1 MPGHQRHGGS
11 LDERPASWH
20 GDAVNVER
28 IRKRLHEDPSPFVV
42 RLSDGRKFAILHQ
55 DYIAVGKNLV
65 VVIHDD
71 DSTVKIDPL
80 HIVSLDDLRA
90 KNGRPKRL

>member
-1 MPGHQRHGGS
+1 M
-11 LDERPASWH
+11 
-20 GDAVNVER
+20 NVEQ
-28 IRKRLHEDPSPFVV
+28 IRKRLHEDSSPFAI
-42 RLSDGRKFAILHQ
+42 RLSNGRKFPIRHQ

-80 HIVSLDDLRA
+80 HIVSLDGVRVR
-90 KNGRPKRL
+90 NGRKR